1 VTRARFAVAINN
13 RYFLLFD
20 DGTILPTRNNLAG
33 RAVSL
38 MRSVIAVLLLAVT
51 LSWAQRTPAQMD
63 VRPIF
68 GTTVPP
74 YGCLPLRIIVQND
87 GPSVDA
93 TLVVEPSR
101 WQAERRHLIPLP
113 LPTGTRKEVIALPF
127 ILPNTMSVRVWLEGF
142 RPTVEQTLSVTPDEN
157 ARVVVAV
164 GDEIG
169 GLEFLHRLNPQQ
181 QNPPSPA
188 PQPLFIWSWT
198 YCRPESL
205 PDKTAAFSGVSVVVL
220 ALGAE
225 RLTPAQWQALRRW
238 VAMGGVLIAP
248 GGSGAIYLRHIALA
262 TILPIRDGR
271 IQRWSDWRS
280 LAFFAQAK
288 TPMGE
293 TFVTA
298 GKPAEGAKVLVG
310 ANGIPLV
317 AVRPYGDGA
326 VVFTAFHFW
335 DKPFRG
341 WDGLPNLWRSI
352 VEPLTL
358 QTVAARWERTLF
370 PLGQWAMPSR
380 NPFGAPMP
388 PFGVVPPMP
397 PDVTPPLPFRLEVP
411 SGAFI
416 LTMLLVYF
424 LLAVPI
430 SFVIL
435 KRRRALD
442 WQWLIAPTIALSF
455 VFLLARTA
463 LGLYQLANQNLA
475 RAVVLLPTGE
485 SDGYLFVGATFFFQR
500 GGTYWLD
507 LGGDA
512 EAVFARIGE
521 NWTPTPFRLETVED
535 RTIRAPLS
543 VPNLAFRQIYFA
555 KPIQLKG
562 MVELRVR
569 KEGER
574 LLRVTCINRT
584 PLTLKNVECRQ
595 AQPIL
600 APSRAFGGQPAWSSS
615 WSGAALP
622 TVKLP
627 DMAPGQT
634 VTATMPLTTISRLP
648 PTNPR
653 FPSTSVFPRPRW
665 VVLLAQVDGLDVA
678 PRLNVPA
685 TRKSFVTLQVIC
697 PMP

>member
-1 VTRARFAVAINN
+1 MRF
-13 RYFLLFD
+13 
-20 DGTILPTRNNLAG
+20 
-33 RAVSL
+33 
-38 MRSVIAVLLLAVT
+38 VIAVLLLAAT
-51 LSWAQRTPAQMD
+51 LSWAQRTPVQMD

-74 YGCLPLRIIVQND
+74 YGCLPLRITIQND

-127 ILPNTMSVRVWLEGF
+127 ILPNTMSVRVWLEGV
-142 RPTVEQTLSVTPDEN
+142 RPTIEQTLSVTPDEN

-188 PQPLFIWSWT
+188 PQLPSIWSWT

-220 ALGAE
+220 ASGAE

-288 TPMGE
+288 TPIGE
-293 TFVTA
+293 TFITA
-298 GKPAEGAKVLVG
+298 GKPVEGAQVSVQ

-317 AVRPYGDGA
+317 AVRPYGYGA

-341 WDGLPNLWRSI
+341 WDGLPNLWRRI

-358 QTVAARWERTLF
+358 QTVASRWERTLF

-380 NPFGAPMP
+380 NPFGVPMP
-388 PFGVVPPMP
+388 PMMGMP
-397 PDVTPPLPFRLEVP
+397 QPHDVTPPLPFRLEVP

-424 LLAVPI
+424 SLAVPI
-430 SFVIL
+430 SFVVL

-442 WQWLIAPTIALSF
+442 WQWLIAPTMALLF
-455 VFLLARTA
+455 VFILARSA
-463 LGLYQLANQNLA
+463 LGLYQLANQDLA
-475 RAVVLLPTGE
+475 RAVLVLPTGE
-485 SDGYLFVGATFFFQR
+485 SDGYLFVGTTLFFQR
-500 GGTYWLD
+500 SGTYSLD
-507 LGGDA
+507 LGDEV
-512 EAVFARIGE
+512 EAVFARIGDE
-521 NWTPTPFRLETVED
+521 WTPATFRLDTLED
-535 RTIRAPLS
+535 RTIKVPLS

-562 MVELRVR
+562 TVELRVR

-574 LLRVTCINRT
+574 LLRVTCVNRT

-595 AQPIL
+595 AYPVVG
-600 APSRAFGGQPAWSSS
+600 PSRTFGWQQPWSSGG
-615 WSGAALP
+615 SGPALP

-634 VTATMPLTTISRLP
+634 VTATMPLTATSRPFPANP
-648 PTNPR
+648 P
-653 FPSTSVFPRPRW
+653 FPSTSVPYRPRW
-665 VVLLAQVDGLDVA
+665 VVLLAQVDGLDIA
-678 PRLNVPA
+678 PQLNAPA
-685 TRKSFVTLQVIC
+685 TRKSFVTLQVVS

>member
-1 VTRARFAVAINN
+1 MLLTRH
-13 RYFLLFD
+13 
-20 DGTILPTRNNLAG
+20 NLAG

-38 MRSVIAVLLLAVT
+38 MRSVMAVLLLAVT
-51 LSWAQRTPAQMD
+51 LSWAQRAPVQMD
-63 VRPIF
+63 VRPLF

-74 YGCLPLRIIVQND
+74 YGCLPLRVTLQND

-113 LPTGTRKEVIALPF
+113 LPTGTRKEVFVFPFVLPD
-127 ILPNTMSVRVWLEGF
+127 TMSVRLWLEGV
-142 RPTVEQTLSVTPDEN
+142 RPTIEQTLSVTPGEN
-157 ARVVVAV
+157 ARLVVVI

-169 GLEFLHRLNPQQ
+169 GLEFLHRLNLRQQ
-181 QNPPSPA
+181 TQPSPA
-188 PQPLFIWSWT
+188 PQLPSAWLWA
-198 YCRPESL
+198 YCRPEGL
-205 PDKTAAFSGVSVVVL
+205 PDKTAAFSGVSVIVL
-220 ALGAE
+220 ASGAE
-225 RLTPAQWQALRRW
+225 RLTPDQWQALRRW
-238 VAMGGVLIAP
+238 VAMGGVLVAP
-248 GGSGAIYLRHIALA
+248 GGSGAIYLRHIVLA
-262 TILPIRDGR
+262 PILPIRDGR
-271 IQRWSDWRS
+271 TQRWSDWRS
-280 LAFFAQAK
+280 LAFFAEAK
-288 TPMGE
+288 APTGE
-293 TFVTA
+293 TFITA
-298 GKPAEGAKVLVG
+298 GKPTEGAQVLVSG
-310 ANGIPLV
+310 NGIPLV
-317 AVRPYGDGA
+317 AVRPYGYGA

-341 WDGLPNLWRSI
+341 WDGLPNLWRRV

-358 QTVAARWERTLF
+358 QTVASRWEQTLF

-380 NPFGAPMP
+380 NPFVVPMP
-388 PFGVVPPMP
+388 PPMGIP
-397 PDVTPPLPFRLEVP
+397 QHPNVTPPLPFRLEVP

-416 LTMLLVYF
+416 LAMLVVYF
-424 LLAVPI
+424 LLAVPV
-430 SFVIL
+430 SFIIL

-442 WQWLIAPTIALSF
+442 WQWLTAPTIALSF

-485 SDGYLFVGATFFFQR
+485 PDGYLFVGATFFFQR

-507 LGGDA
+507 LGDDA

-535 RTIRAPLS
+535 RTIKVPLS
-543 VPNLAFRQIYFA
+543 VPNLAFRQIYFV
-555 KPIQLKG
+555 KPIRLKG
-562 MVELRVR
+562 AVELRVR

-574 LLRVTCINRT
+574 LLRLTCVNRT

-600 APSRAFGGQPAWSSS
+600 APSRAFGAQPAWSSG
-615 WSGAALP
+615 WSGFALP

-634 VTATMPLTTISRLP
+634 VTATMPLATISRLP
-648 PTNPR
+648 PQNPR
-653 FPSTSVFPRPRW
+653 FPSTSVLPRPRW
-665 VVLLAQVDGLDVA
+665 VVLLAQVDGLDVV
-678 PRLNVPA
+678 PQLDVPA

>member
-1 VTRARFAVAINN
+1 MTRARFAVAINN

-220 ALGAE
+220 ASGAE

-310 ANGIPLV
+310 ADKVSLNTAAVQNPDLIREAAERFGSQCVVVAIDAKRVGRDFRPFEGDERFEEGCRWEVYIHGGRTATGLDALEW
-317 AVRPYGDGA
+317 AVRAVELGAGEILLTSMDADGA
-326 VVFTAFHFW
+326 QAGY
-335 DKPFRG
+335 DI
-341 WDGLPNLWRSI
+341 GLTKK
-352 VEPLTL
+352 V
-358 QTVAARWERTLF
+358 
-370 PLGQWAMPSR
+370 
-380 NPFGAPMP
+380 
-388 PFGVVPPMP
+388 
-397 PDVTPPLPFRLEVP
+397 
-411 SGAFI
+411 
-416 LTMLLVYF
+416 
-424 LLAVPI
+424 
-430 SFVIL
+430 
-435 KRRRALD
+435 
-442 WQWLIAPTIALSF
+442 
-455 VFLLARTA
+455 
-463 LGLYQLANQNLA
+463 
-475 RAVVLLPTGE
+475 
-485 SDGYLFVGATFFFQR
+485 
-500 GGTYWLD
+500 
-507 LGGDA
+507 A
-512 EAVFARIGE
+512 EAV
-521 NWTPTPFRLETVED
+521 
-535 RTIRAPLS
+535 S
-543 VPNLAFRQIYFA
+543 VPVIASGGAGTLEHIYEA
-555 KPIQLKG
+555 
-562 MVELRVR
+562 
-569 KEGER
+569 
-574 LLRVTCINRT
+574 
-584 PLTLKNVECRQ
+584 LTVGK
-595 AQPIL
+595 AQ
-600 APSRAFGGQPAWSSS
+600 
-615 WSGAALP
+615 AALI
-622 TVKLP
+622 
-627 DMAPGQT
+627 AS
-634 VTATMPLTTISRLP
+634 LTHYGKSRIADIK
-648 PTNPR
+648 NY
-653 FPSTSVFPRPRW
+653 
-665 VVLLAQVDGLDVA
+665 LAQKGILVRRNE
-678 PRLNVPA
+678 P
-685 TRKSFVTLQVIC
+685 
-697 PMP
+697 